1 MILLV
6 KSGGEAA
13 LPEWQA
19 AFAACALDL
28 EVRWWDDPE
37 VPPDQVAYVVVW
49 APEPGRLAALP
60 NLRLILSSGAGVEHI
75 TRDPAWPRHL
85 PIVRMG
91 GEEVQQRMGEYVCLG
106 ALALLRD
113 LKRIVA
119 AQTDRRWDNF
129 DAART
134 AAQTRVGIMGL
145 GNLGERAAEMLL
157 GLGFQVSGWSRS
169 RKQVPS
175 VESFAGHAELPA
187 FLAGSDILACLLPE
201 TPDTRGVLCAET
213 LAQLPQGAGVLN
225 AARGTHVVVQDL
237 IAALDAGHLSGAV
250 LDVFEQEPLP
260 QDNPVWSHP
269 KILVTSHLASQA
281 SRRARARFVV
291 GCIEAFTRGEKVP
304 NLYDPARGY

>member
-19 AFAACALDL
+19 AFAACAPQLD
-28 EVRWWDDPE
+28 VRWWDDSE
-37 VPPDQVAYVVVW
+37 VPPNQVAYALVW

-75 TRDPAWPRHL
+75 TQDPAWPRHL

-119 AQTDRRWDNF
+119 AQADRRWDNF
-129 DAART
+129 DAIRT
-134 AAQTRVGIMGL
+134 AAETRVGVMGM
-145 GNLGERAAEMLL
+145 GNLGVRAAEMLL
-157 GLGFQVSGWSRS
+157 GLGFQVSGWSRG
-169 RKQVPS
+169 RKQVPG
-175 VESFAGHAELPA
+175 VESFAGPAELPA
-187 FLAGSDILACLLPE
+187 FLAGTDILACLLPD
-201 TPDTRGVLCAET
+201 TPDTRGILRAET
-213 LAQLPQGAGVLN
+213 LAMLPRGAGVLN
-225 AARGTHVVVQDL
+225 AARGGHVVLPDL
-237 IAALDAGHLSGAV
+237 IAALDSGQLSGAV
-250 LDVFEQEPLP
+250 LDVFDQEPLP
-260 QDNPVWSHP
+260 ADSPAWTHP
-269 KILVTSHLASQA
+269 KVLVTSHLASQA
-281 SRRARARFVV
+281 SRPARARFVAQ
-291 GCIEAFTRGEKVP
+291 CIAAFERGEAVP